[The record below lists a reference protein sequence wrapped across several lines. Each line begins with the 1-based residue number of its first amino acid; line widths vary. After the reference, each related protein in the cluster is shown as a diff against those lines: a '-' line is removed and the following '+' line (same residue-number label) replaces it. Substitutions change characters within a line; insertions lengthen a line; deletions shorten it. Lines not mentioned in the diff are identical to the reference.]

1 MKDALAS
8 AGEDWEKITGLLYL
22 SAETILVNIT
32 VLVVP
37 VRRGRETAL
46 EVLLDD
52 EIDLI
57 PKQIESAVG
66 MEILSEAA
74 HLGQDHDLVPW

>member
-1 MKDALAS
+1 MNDALAS
-8 AGEDWEKITGLLYL
+8 AGDDWEKITGLLYL
-22 SAETILVNIT
+22 SAETMLVNIT

-37 VRRGRETAL
+37 VRRVRETAP

-57 PKQIESAVG
+57 PKQIESAVD
-66 MEILSEAA
+66 MEMPGEPA
-74 HLGQDHDLVPW
+74 HLGQDHDLVSW